1 MFYFI
6 LSIHVL
12 LCFVLIGLVLLQQ
25 GKGADLGA
33 ALGGGSHSL
42 FGAGGATAFVV
53 KATTVSAML
62 FMVTSILLIKYYGPA
77 ESVAGTPADRLEGS
91 LMKEAVE
98 RAQQPVATTEGA
110 AADGKAVAVETV
122 IPADKTPEAVNTAV
136 EAAPAAAPAAAEA
149 PKAENSAEKAN

>member
-33 ALGGGSHSL
+33 ALGGGSNSL

-53 KATTVSAML
+53 KATTVSAVL

-77 ESVAGTPADRLEGS
+77 ESVAGTPAERLEGS

-110 AADGKAVAVETV
+110 APEGTAAAVETV
-122 IPADKTPEAVNTAV
+122 IPADKTPEAVNTAAV
-136 EAAPAAAPAAAEA
+136 AVPAAAEA
-149 PKAENSAEKAN
+149 PKAANSTATAN

>member
-1 MFYFI
+1 MFYLI

-77 ESVAGTPADRLEGS
+77 ESVAGTSADRLEGS

-110 AADGKAVAVETV
+110 APEGTAVAVETV

-136 EAAPAAAPAAAEA
+136 EAAPAAVPAAAEA
-149 PKAENSAEKAN
+149 PKAENSAAKAN